1 MSFGFAV
8 GDVIAVVQLFERV
21 ATEVRNYRDAP
32 QHFQQLG
39 TELHLLQRTL
49 QRLLQVEPND
59 EDEREQLEQIRAIAL
74 HCHQPVQ
81 AFIHK
86 MRPSNVSLGH
96 VSSSRTLST
105 IGRRLHWSLVT
116 RGDVDELRKVIMSE
130 MVAVNMLLAIQQLSA
145 LQNLH
150 RNDLALNTPHG
161 QR

>member
-8 GDVIAVVQLFERV
+8 GDVIAAVQLFERV
-21 ATEVRNYRDAP
+21 AIEVHNYRDAP

-39 TELHLLQRTL
+39 SELHLLQRAL

-81 AFIHK
+81 AFIDK
-86 MRPSNVSLGH
+86 MRPNSSSLGH

-105 IGRRLHWSLVT
+105 IRCKLHWSLVT
-116 RGDVDELRKVIMSE
+116 RGDVDELRKVIMSD
-130 MVAVNMLLAIQQLSA
+130 MVATNMLLAIQQLSA
-145 LQNLH
+145 LQ
-150 RNDLALNTPHG
+150 
-161 QR
+161 

>member
-8 GDVIAVVQLFERV
+8 GDVIAAVQLFERV
-21 ATEVRNYRDAP
+21 AIEVRNYRDAP

-39 TELHLLQRTL
+39 TELHLLQRAL

-81 AFIHK
+81 AFIDK
-86 MRPSNVSLGH
+86 MRPSNISLGH

-116 RGDVDELRKVIMSE
+116 RRDVDELRKVILSE
-130 MVAVNMLLAIQQLSA
+130 MVAINMLLAIQQLSA
-145 LQNLH
+145 LQ
-150 RNDLALNTPHG
+150 
-161 QR
+161 

>member
-8 GDVIAVVQLFERV
+8 GDVIAAVQLFERV
-21 ATEVRNYRDAP
+21 AIEVRNYRDAP

-39 TELHLLQRTL
+39 TELHLLQRAL

-81 AFIHK
+81 AFIDK
-86 MRPSNVSLGH
+86 MRPSNISLGH
-96 VSSSRTLST
+96 VSFSRTLST

-116 RGDVDELRKVIMSE
+116 RRDVDELRKVILSE
-130 MVAVNMLLAIQQLSA
+130 MVAINMLLAIQQLSA
-145 LQNLH
+145 LQ
-150 RNDLALNTPHG
+150 
-161 QR
+161 